1 MGARIQRLITTTT
14 VAHYSNASQLLLI
27 MGSELVEE
35 SEMS

>member
-1 MGARIQRLITTTT
+1 MAARIQRLITTTT
-14 VAHYSNASQLLLI
+14 VARYSNASPLLLI